1 MKKLVAAKKDQCMAC
16 LQCQVACSTAFY
28 KREDESV
35 SYLQIGAKKDGEPKV
50 LACPQCGKCAEACE
64 HEAITQNA
72 KGVYMVDKKKC
83 TGCGK
88 CVEAC
93 PFGLMVKAEDSET
106 AGKCSACGICVKA
119 CPMEVLEI
127 REED

>member
-1 MKKLVAAKKDQCMAC
+1 MKKLVAVNKNACMAC
-16 LQCQVACSTAFY
+16 LECANACSQAFY
-28 KREDESV
+28 KRPDVSV
-35 SYLQIGAKKDGEPKV
+35 AYLQIGAKKDGSPQV

-64 HEAITQNA
+64 AGAITQNA

-93 PFGLMVKAEDSET
+93 PFGVMVKAADSEA

-119 CPMEVLEI
+119 CPMDVLAI
-127 REED
+127 KED

>member
-1 MKKLVAAKKDQCMAC
+1 MAC

-93 PFGLMVKAEDSET
+93 PFGLMVKAEDKEV

-127 REED
+127 RED